1 MLTSRLQAQGEKH
14 PLSRA
19 SKRHTYMLS
28 ECLTSDSERKEA
40 ASLQRTRAE
49 PVQGVK
55 GGLPQQSAVVRCSCS
70 RQSSYILLLPC
81 FCQSE
86 LLCDQEGAKR
96 TLQRLKE
103 TPGTAA
109 RHQHLGLPPRA
120 ARGPTPPLAN
130 KMSSDSHETC
140 EKHQFCTGVSMVE
153 HQQGMLPS
161 YILCPAAKTSDKES
175 SFNLRARILIGYFS
189 SAKIA

>member
-1 MLTSRLQAQGEKH
+1 MLTSRLAGTGGKH

-19 SKRHTYMLS
+19 SKRYICMLS
-28 ECLTSDSERKEA
+28 GCLTSDSERKEA
-40 ASLQRTRAE
+40 PSLQRTLAE

-55 GGLPQQSAVVRCSCS
+55 EASPQQSAVVRCTCS
-70 RQSSYILLLPC
+70 RLSSYILLLPC
-81 FCQSE
+81 FCQSK

-109 RHQHLGLPPRA
+109 SHQHLGLPPRA
-120 ARGPTPPLAN
+120 VCGPRPPLAN

-140 EKHQFCTGVSMVE
+140 VRNTSFALGFRWQNTSKECSLLIFV
-153 HQQGMLPS
+153 
-161 YILCPAAKTSDKES
+161 AAKTCEKES
-175 SFNLRARILIGYFS
+175 SFNLRARILIGYFL
-189 SAKIA
+189 SA